1 MTTARLRVLVAVT
14 LAALCT
20 AASAQTVYG
29 LTRTEL
35 VRWDVSSPGSVTV
48 VGAHG
53 LSSPVRPQGSPYG
66 VGELCYDSAR
76 DRLVTLYLIYQ
87 PANDTWDQYLAEI
100 DRATGAGSILFS
112 LGNTGDTQL
121 YDSIAYDPGRD
132 LYLVPNTDD
141 TFFNL
146 FGELFLSSE
155 IFGFD
160 PDTGVGSLLAINDR
174 DNDSSAFNTLTG
186 EFLGIDVN
194 GSNFNTLQLTTTD
207 LDTWSLSQLGTI
219 PLFLTDITHD
229 PATNTLYSFMVQNS
243 DPSFS
248 AFSRHQIE
256 MDMDFNPLVW
266 SSGGQVNHPDTIGG
280 LALAPLVQ
288 SCPGDVNGDGVLD
301 NGDIG
306 AFVSL
311 FLSGSLRADFT
322 GDGILDNGDIGA
334 FVQAFLAGC

>member
-1 MTTARLRVLVAVT
+1 MNTHAAAVAA
-14 LAALCT
+14 LAALSSV
-20 AASAQTVYG
+20 ASAQTVYG
-29 LTRTEL
+29 LTRTDL
-35 VRWDVSSPGSVTV
+35 VRWDASDPSDVTV

-76 DRLVTLYLIYQ
+76 DRLVTLYLVYRT
-87 PANDTWDQYLAEI
+87 ADDTWDQYLAEI
-100 DRATGAGSILFS
+100 DRATGAGSVLFS
-112 LGNTGDTQL
+112 LGNTAVTQL

-141 TFFNL
+141 VFFDL

-155 IFGFD
+155 IIGVD
-160 PDTGVGSLLAINDR
+160 PDTGATSLLAINDR

-186 EFLGIDVN
+186 QFLAIDVN
-194 GSNFNTLQLTTTD
+194 GTNFNTLQLTTTN
-207 LDTWSLSQLGTI
+207 LDTSGLAQLGTI

-229 PATNTLYSFMVQNS
+229 PATNTVYSYMVQNS
-243 DPSFS
+243 DPSFA

-256 MDMDFNPLVW
+256 MDLSVNPLAW
-266 SSGGQVNHPDTIGG
+266 SSGGQVDHPDTIGG
-280 LALAPLVQ
+280 LTLAPLVQ
-288 SCPGDVNGDGVLD
+288 SCPGDINNDGVLD

-311 FLSGSLRADFT
+311 FLAGSLRADFT
-322 GDGILDNGDIGA
+322 NDGILDNGDIGA
-334 FVQAFLAGC
+334 FVQIFLAGC

>member
-1 MTTARLRVLVAVT
+1 MTRVHAIVAVA
-14 LAALCT
+14 LATLCT
-20 AASAQTVYG
+20 AASAQNVYG

-35 VRWDVSSPGSVTV
+35 VRWDASNPGSVTV

-100 DRATGAGSILFS
+100 DRVTGAGSILFS
-112 LGNTGDTQL
+112 LGNTAVTQL

-141 TFFNL
+141 VFFNL

-160 PDTGVGSLLAINDR
+160 PDTGIGTLLAINDR

-194 GSNFNTLQLTTTD
+194 GTNFNTLQLTTTN
-207 LDTWSLSQLGTI
+207 LDTSALSQLGTI

-243 DPSFS
+243 NPSFS
-248 AFSRHQIE
+248 AFGRHQIE
-256 MDMDFNPLVW
+256 MDMDFNPLAW
-266 SSGGQVNHPDTIGG
+266 SSGGLVGHPDPVFG

-288 SCPGDVNGDGVLD
+288 ACPPDLNNDGVLD

-306 AFVSL
+306 TFVGL
-311 FLSGSLRADFT
+311 FLSGNLQADFN